1 MAGVAEV
8 TRQWNRVFEDLKEEH
23 APRALKVTGRL
34 PSDLVGSL
42 YRVGPSCFSSH
53 GHPYQTLFDGD
64 GAVSRVRFDGKGAEG
79 SVRFVE
85 GPDRKE
91 EAQRGKALYS
101 TFGTKSPSRLHRV
114 GGRIKN
120 GANTSLLSWQGKM
133 FALFEGGLPTEI
145 SPDDL
150 RTLGENDLE
159 GQILQSFSAHPH
171 YVPQRRAF
179 YNYGVRFGPI
189 THLDLY
195 ELPMERSGAI
205 RLASLPLPFA
215 PLIHDF
221 IATENYLIFL
231 VPPVRLR
238 VMKVA
243 MGLGTLAEN
252 FQWKP
257 REGTEVI
264 VVPIDDP
271 QNPVRF
277 RIDPFFL
284 WHFSNAFEER
294 GKIVLDV
301 VRYEDFSAKDF
312 ILQARSGSLP
322 RTLAP
327 GLFHRMTVDL
337 KKKRASSEP
346 LSDWSVE
353 FPRVAP
359 GVESNGYQYSYL
371 ASHSGEVAAYEGIW
385 DQLVK
390 LDVKSGRSQVLPMGS
405 GRYPSEP
412 IFIPREG
419 GKSEDDGWLVSLV
432 YDQNIHKS
440 SVVVVDGRDLEG
452 GPVAE
457 ASFDQHIP
465 FTFHGLFT
473 SGS

>member
-1 MAGVAEV
+1 MTAVAEV
-8 TRQWNRVFEDLKEEH
+8 AGKWNRVFEDLKEEH
-23 APRALKVTGRL
+23 APRALEVTGRL

-42 YRVGPSCFSSH
+42 YRVGPSCFSSNDH
-53 GHPYQTLFDGD
+53 AYQTLFDGD

-85 GPDRKE
+85 GPDQKE
-91 EAQRGKALYS
+91 EAERGKALYA
-101 TFGTKSPSRLHRV
+101 TFGTKAPSRLHRV

-120 GANTSLLSWQGKM
+120 GANTALLSWQGRM
-133 FALFEGGLPTEI
+133 FSLFEGGLPTEI
-145 SPDDL
+145 SPADL
-150 RTLGENDLE
+150 RTVGESDLE
-159 GQILQSFSAHPH
+159 GQVLESFSAHPH
-171 YVPQRRAF
+171 YVPRRRAL
-179 YNYGVRFGPI
+179 YNYGVRFGP
-189 THLDLY
+189 TTYLDLY
-195 ELPMERSGAI
+195 ELPIKGKAAK

-221 IATENYLIFL
+221 IATENYLVFL

-271 QNPVRF
+271 ENPVRF
-277 RIDPFFL
+277 QVDPFFL

-294 GKIVLDV
+294 GRIVLDI

-337 KKKRASSEP
+337 GKKRASSA
-346 LSDWSVE
+346 LVSDWSGE
-353 FPRVAP
+353 FPRIAP
-359 GVESNGYQYSYL
+359 GHESGKYQYSYL
-371 ASHSGEVAAYEGIW
+371 ASHSGEEAAYEGIW

-390 LDVKSGRSQVLPMGS
+390 LDVPSGRSQVLPLGS

-412 IFIPREG
+412 IFIPRRG
-419 GKSEDDGWLVSLV
+419 GKQEDDGWLLSLV

-440 SVVVVDGRDLEG
+440 SVVVVDARDLES